1 MMRILVIEDET
12 TLREEVSEW
21 LMMEDYDVFAAQDGL
36 AGIELAYKHHPDLI
50 ICDIAMPRMNG
61 HNVLLELQSHP
72 ETATIPFI
80 FITARADIEDI
91 RHGMNIGAD
100 DYITKP
106 FTRLQILDSI
116 KSRLEKRAQVEASF
130 NQKMDYLADALD
142 EERTKQVLKSRLVS
156 MFAHDFRNP
165 LAVIMSSVNILQ
177 NFSERLTEERKSA
190 KLQQIEGSVSRLSH
204 MLDEMLLIAE
214 MEGGHLQFNPEPLDL
229 TTLVEDTVKNFQ
241 SIYRETHIIEF
252 TSSLNGQ
259 YLLDARLVRQ
269 IVDNLLSNATK
280 YSPQGGTVTVSLTE
294 TPDVIQIIV
303 KDEGLGI
310 PKATQESLFEAFE
323 RGTNVGQIKG
333 TGLGLSIV
341 KQALDIH
348 GGEINF
354 ISEVNRGTTFTIS
367 LPMLNS
373 L

>member
-1 MMRILVIEDET
+1 MTRILVIDDET
-12 TLREEVSEW
+12 TLREEVCEW
-21 LMMEDYDVFAAQDGL
+21 LMLEDYEVFDAQDGV
-36 AGIELAYKHHPDLI
+36 AGIELAYKHRPDLI

-80 FITARADIEDI
+80 FVTARADTEDI
-91 RHGMNIGAD
+91 RYGMSLGAD

-106 FTRLQILDSI
+106 FTRLQLLDSI
-116 KSRLEKRAQVEASF
+116 KSRLEKKAQMEASF
-130 NQKMDYLADALD
+130 NQKVDYFASALD

-177 NFSERLTEERKSA
+177 SYSEKMTEEKQSA
-190 KLQQIEGSVSRLSH
+190 KLQQIEGSVSRLIN

-214 MEGGHLQFNPEPLDL
+214 MEGGHLQFKPELLNL

-241 SIYRETHIIEF
+241 SIYYETHIIEF
-252 TSSLNGQ
+252 TSNFNGQ
-259 YLLDARLVRQ
+259 HLLDARLVRQ

-280 YSPQGGTVTVSLTE
+280 YSPQGGKVTVSLME
-294 TPDVIQIIV
+294 ALDAIQIIV

-310 PKATQESLFEAFE
+310 PEANHDVLFEAFE

-341 KQALDIH
+341 KQAVDIH

-354 ISEVNRGTTFTIS
+354 ISEVDLGTTFTIT
-367 LPMLNS
+367 LPNTKS
-373 L
+373 D